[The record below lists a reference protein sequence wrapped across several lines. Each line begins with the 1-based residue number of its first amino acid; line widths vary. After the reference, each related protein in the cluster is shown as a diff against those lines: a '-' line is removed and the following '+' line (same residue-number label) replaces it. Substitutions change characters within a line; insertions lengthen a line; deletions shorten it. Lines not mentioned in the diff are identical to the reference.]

1 MEYIMILNAVSVI
14 ACSAAIATACKVT
27 GSAWP
32 LLAFILIPKW
42 GYRHF
47 DDKEEKD
54 ELRKGQYRNIRK
66 AMDCI
71 VAKRGTRNNE
81 FRMRGRKPLRYSQL
95 ITYHKRK
102 PYI

>member
-1 MEYIMILNAVSVI
+1 MEYVMILNAVSVI

-47 DDKEEKD
+47 DDKEEED
-54 ELRKGQYRNIRK
+54 ESKKN
-66 AMDCI
+66 
-71 VAKRGTRNNE
+71 
-81 FRMRGRKPLRYSQL
+81 
-95 ITYHKRK
+95 
-102 PYI
+102 

>member
-27 GSAWP
+27 AWP

-54 ELRKGQYRNIRK
+54 EPEKDR
-66 AMDCI
+66 
-71 VAKRGTRNNE
+71 T
-81 FRMRGRKPLRYSQL
+81 S
-95 ITYHKRK
+95 
-102 PYI
+102 

>member
-1 MEYIMILNAVSVI
+1 MILNAVSVI

-47 DDKEEKD
+47 DDKEEEDEPEKD
-54 ELRKGQYRNIRK
+54 Q
-66 AMDCI
+66 
-71 VAKRGTRNNE
+71 T
-81 FRMRGRKPLRYSQL
+81 S
-95 ITYHKRK
+95 
-102 PYI
+102 